1 MQSLTSIVYEFLQ
14 PAINLGLSEF
24 DFWNMTLAEIERYCE
39 GATWRL
45 KQQAQFDYSLANL
58 IGASVGRLL
67 DSDCQYP
74 TIYEAYPHLFEEEKP
89 APEEEIQSEIATTN
103 SINNFLAFAMK
114 HNAKM
119 RGVETENYDE

>member
-1 MQSLTSIVYEFLQ
+1 
-14 PAINLGLSEF
+14 
-24 DFWNMTLAEIERYCE
+24 MTLAEVERYCE

-45 KQQAQFDYSLANL
+45 KQQAQFDYSLADL

-67 DSDCQYP
+67 SSEVTYP
-74 TIYEAYPHLFEEEKP
+74 TIYEVYPHLFEEEKKIEV
-89 APEEEIQSEIATTN
+89 EESVQSELATTN

-119 RGVETENYDE
+119 RGVETENYDRRIEN

>member
-1 MQSLTSIVYEFLQ
+1 
-14 PAINLGLSEF
+14 
-24 DFWNMTLAEIERYCE
+24 MTLAEIERYCE

-45 KQQAQFDYSLANL
+45 KQQAQFDYSLADL

-67 DSDCQYP
+67 SSEVEYP
-74 TIYEAYPHLFEEEKP
+74 SIYQVYPHLFEEEKKQEI
-89 APEEEIQSEIATTN
+89 EEVTQSEIATTN

-119 RGVETENYDE
+119 KGVETENYDRRIEN